1 MGGHAAVNFSKPTPD
16 RFSRYRSLYVAKW
29 NVWNFAG
36 DPMGDGYYASFWA
49 QLRNYWSIGAVA
61 HAGRWVYSDRL
72 TRGGPMMRSPGF
84 TDVSGSVEGD
94 ERKPVVWEVDG
105 RYETRPDGS
114 WSGQAEI
121 GLTFRPLPTFSFEI
135 GPTFTRDL
143 TASQYVRAVSDA
155 EAVAM
160 YGRRYVFGALDQKE
174 FGMETRLNLILSPR
188 MSLQMYLQPLV
199 SVGRYTAFKEALQ
212 PRTYDFAEYGKD
224 TGTISYNAAGG
235 VYTVYP
241 GAGGTGTPFV
251 IPNPDFNYTSLRAN
265 TVFRWEFKPGSTLYV
280 VWTQQ
285 REDETSDGRFAFN
298 QDISR
303 MMRAPGDNVF
313 MVKMSY
319 WFGR

>member
-1 MGGHAAVNFSKPTPD
+1 
-16 RFSRYRSLYVAKW
+16 
-29 NVWNFAG
+29 
-36 DPMGDGYYASFWA
+36 
-49 QLRNYWSIGAVA
+49 
-61 HAGRWVYSDRL
+61 
-72 TRGGPMMRSPGF
+72 
-84 TDVSGSVEGD
+84 
-94 ERKPVVWEVDG
+94 
-105 RYETRPDGS
+105 
-114 WSGQAEI
+114 
-121 GLTFRPLPTFSFEI
+121 
-135 GPTFTRDL
+135 
-143 TASQYVRAVSDA
+143 
-155 EAVAM
+155 M
-160 YGRRYVFGALDQKE
+160 YGRRYVFGALDQTE

-188 MSLQMYLQPLV
+188 MSLQMYLQPLL
-199 SVGRYTAFKEALQ
+199 SVGRYTGFKEALQ

-224 TGTISYNAAGG
+224 TGTISYDAANG

-241 GAGGTGTPFV
+241 GAGATGTPFL

-298 QDISR
+298 QDVSR